1 MAVRRQDA
9 LGYQIGLLSR
19 LFDRMLEIEL
29 SEFNVSPGQ
38 YPALVM
44 LFEKDGLTQAD
55 LCRRIH
61 VEQPTMANTLKR
73 MERDGL
79 IRREPDSTDKRQSRI
94 FLSELAKEVKIRLI
108 EKARKVPEI
117 AMYGLENDE
126 KDKIF
131 NLMSKL
137 IENLNIRLN

>member
-44 LFEKDGLTQAD
+44 LFEKDGLTQAE

>member
-38 YPALVM
+38 YPTLIM

-79 IRREPDSTDKRQSRI
+79 IRREPDSIDKRQSRI
-94 FLSELAKEVKIRLI
+94 FLSDLVKIRLI

-137 IENLNIRLN
+137 IENLNIKLS

>member
-1 MAVRRQDA
+1 MALRRQDA

-29 SEFNVSPGQ
+29 AEFNVSPGQ
-38 YPALVM
+38 YPTLVM
-44 LFEKDGLTQAD
+44 LFEQDGLTQAD

-61 VEQPTMANTLKR
+61 VKQPTMANTLKR

-79 IRREPDSTDKRQSRI
+79 ITRKSDSIDKRQSRF
-94 FLSELAKEVKIRLI
+94 FLTNLAKQVKLKII
-108 EKARKVPEI
+108 DKARKVPEM
-117 AMYGLENDE
+117 AMEGLENDE

-131 NLMSKL
+131 YLMSKL
-137 IENLNIRLN
+137 IENLNWK

>member
-44 LFEKDGLTQAD
+44 LFEKDGLTQAE

-79 IRREPDSTDKRQSRI
+79 IRREPDSIDKRQSRI
-94 FLSELAKEVKIRLI
+94 FLSDLAKEVKIRLI